1 MGTES
6 ESSDLDVQNQEND
19 VPQDGDGH
27 GKEIVQVDDEPMD
40 GLERKKEEG
49 STAANKDKES
59 GDAKTQRKEM
69 APRSDMWNHFNKVFV
84 EGVLTKGKCKNCKRE
99 IKAHSVFNG
108 TTALNKHF
116 KVCKRNPHVHLKD
129 QKQGVLQVT
138 DFIGC
143 WKFDPDKLRAAFA
156 QMVIEDELPF
166 AFGEKS
172 GFRKFMAIACPRF
185 KPPSRRT
192 CTRDAVGTYYE
203 EKAKVKLFFQEQC
216 ERVCITTDCWTSQQ
230 QDSYMTVTA
239 HFIDKDWKLHKKII
253 GFFKI
258 KGHRGEDIG
267 KHLVT
272 CLMEWGLDKV
282 MTITV
287 DNASSNDGGIGY
299 VRKHMKTLI
308 AGGKYLHMRC
318 AAHIVNLIVSDG
330 LKEVD
335 LSVQRVRAAVRYV
348 KNGTTRLEKFKEC
361 ADLEKVDTK
370 AFLNLDV
377 CTRWNSTH
385 DMLKAAIIYEKVFAR
400 YADEDPCFT
409 IDLNREKNGKV
420 QGPGVPEEQDW
431 DNAKKMDEFLGHFA
445 HITVRVSASLNVT
458 ANTFFHEIGEVNLL
472 VRNWLESEDPLQKEM
487 GKRMKDKYD
496 KYWGKWHEK
505 DLEKDMEKEKGK
517 GKEKEKGKGKEK
529 ENINMMIFMAVV
541 IDPRYKLSE
550 YTEIAIG
557 EMYGD
562 GNGQKVWSAI
572 NKCLYELFEE
582 SRVMYAPVATDSA
595 PQSTD
600 APRTEG
606 GKGGAASLM
615 KELIAKRMRLNTGA
629 SNSSKSELEKY
640 LAEDCED
647 IESTNF
653 DILAWW
659 KTNSSRFPVL
669 ARLARDVLAI
679 PISTVA
685 SESAFS
691 TGGRVLDDFRTSL
704 TPFMV
709 EGIICTQDW
718 LRRSTPIN
726 IQENTEELA
735 KLEEELIQEFK
746 NKATISSKSKS
757 TKPSQPGTSKSGPN
771 KSGPKSATR
780 KSTANRKKK

>member
-84 EGVLTKGKCKNCKRE
+84 EGVLTKGK
-99 IKAHSVFNG
+99 
-108 TTALNKHF
+108 
-116 KVCKRNPHVHLKD
+116 
-129 QKQGVLQVT
+129 
-138 DFIGC
+138 
-143 WKFDPDKLRAAFA
+143 
-156 QMVIEDELPF
+156 
-166 AFGEKS
+166 
-172 GFRKFMAIACPRF
+172 
-185 KPPSRRT
+185 
-192 CTRDAVGTYYE
+192 Y
-203 EKAKVKLFFQEQC
+203 
-216 ERVCITTDCWTSQQ
+216 
-230 QDSYMTVTA
+230 SYMTVTA

-299 VRKHMKTLI
+299 
-308 AGGKYLHMRC
+308 
-318 AAHIVNLIVSDG
+318 
-330 LKEVD
+330 
-335 LSVQRVRAAVRYV
+335 RVRAAVRYV
-348 KNGTTRLEKFKEC
+348 KNGTTRLDKFKEC

-582 SRVMYAPVATDSA
+582 YRVMYAPVATDSA

-615 KELIAKRMRLNTGA
+615 KELIAKRMRLNTCA

-709 EGIICTQDW
+709 E
-718 LRRSTPIN
+718 
-726 IQENTEELA
+726 EL
-735 KLEEELIQEFK
+735 
-746 NKATISSKSKS
+746 
-757 TKPSQPGTSKSGPN
+757 
-771 KSGPKSATR
+771 
-780 KSTANRKKK
+780 

>member
-84 EGVLTKGKCKNCKRE
+84 EGVLTKGK
-99 IKAHSVFNG
+99 S
-108 TTALNKHF
+108 
-116 KVCKRNPHVHLKD
+116 
-129 QKQGVLQVT
+129 
-138 DFIGC
+138 
-143 WKFDPDKLRAAFA
+143 
-156 QMVIEDELPF
+156 
-166 AFGEKS
+166 
-172 GFRKFMAIACPRF
+172 
-185 KPPSRRT
+185 
-192 CTRDAVGTYYE
+192 
-203 EKAKVKLFFQEQC
+203 
-216 ERVCITTDCWTSQQ
+216 
-230 QDSYMTVTA
+230 
-239 HFIDKDWKLHKKII
+239 
-253 GFFKI
+253 
-258 KGHRGEDIG
+258 
-267 KHLVT
+267 
-272 CLMEWGLDKV
+272 
-282 MTITV
+282 
-287 DNASSNDGGIGY
+287 
-299 VRKHMKTLI
+299 
-308 AGGKYLHMRC
+308 
-318 AAHIVNLIVSDG
+318 HIVNLIVSDG

-335 LSVQRVRAAVRYV
+335 LSIQRVRAAVRYV
-348 KNGTTRLEKFKEC
+348 KNGTTRLDKFKEC

-582 SRVMYAPVATDSA
+582 YRVMYAPVATDSA

-615 KELIAKRMRLNTGA
+615 KELIAKRMRLNTCA

-709 EGIICTQDW
+709 E
-718 LRRSTPIN
+718 
-726 IQENTEELA
+726 EL
-735 KLEEELIQEFK
+735 
-746 NKATISSKSKS
+746 
-757 TKPSQPGTSKSGPN
+757 
-771 KSGPKSATR
+771 
-780 KSTANRKKK
+780 